1 MTDEPVAE
9 RRPGEQN
16 LAELA
21 IEAALFGMV
30 MVNRDGVMVMVNSRT
45 EMMFGYQRDELLG
58 QQIEML
64 VPQRFRPGHPQL
76 RQQYF
81 QNPQPRPLGEGRYLF
96 GVRSDGSEFPV
107 ELGLSPLETDEG
119 LFVLAAVLDVT
130 ERKKEADEQ
139 ARITHELKETQRAS
153 VNLMQDMERER
164 TDAEKARAA
173 AERAH
178 AEAEQAR
185 TDLAQTVADLE
196 QFNEMA
202 VGREMRMIELKREVN
217 TMAEA
222 AGMSPPYDLDF
233 EHADSQEPA

>member
-9 RRPGEQN
+9 RGPVEQN

-45 EMMFGYQRDELLG
+45 ETMFGYQRDELLG

-76 RQQYF
+76 RQQF
-81 QNPQPRPLGEGRYLF
+81 MQNPQARPLGEGRYLF
-96 GVRSDGSEFPV
+96 GERRDGSEFPV

-130 ERKKEADEQ
+130 ERKEEADEQ

-153 VNLMQDMERER
+153 VNLMQDMERE
-164 TDAEKARAA
+164 RAA

-202 VGREMRMIELKREVN
+202 VGREMRMIELKREIN
-217 TMAEA
+217 AMAEA
-222 AGMSPPYDLDF
+222 AGKPPPYDVDF
-233 EHADSQEPA
+233 EQELATGGSPPA